1 MKYSMW
7 EYCFGFDAS
16 EFPHFGTPV
25 NLIGISKKE
34 VIVMGDVVKEATGG
48 AKPGWKSTEFFV
60 LVGLYAI
67 GMLKLV
73 DLPSWTYAVATPT
86 YILARTLVKLNILR
100 GTFGA
105 VIKRLPGE

>member
-1 MKYSMW
+1 
-7 EYCFGFDAS
+7 
-16 EFPHFGTPV
+16 
-25 NLIGISKKE
+25 
-34 VIVMGDVVKEATGG
+34 
-48 AKPGWKSTEFFV
+48 
-60 LVGLYAI
+60 
-67 GMLKLV
+67 MLKLV